1 MMRTLSLKRETLSE
15 LTSADLVA
23 VVGGAY
29 DMTRVGMTCPI
40 ARCADSDLSDILG
53 CLPTADGCA
62 TNNC

>member
-1 MMRTLSLKRETLSE
+1 MKRTLSLKRETLSE

-23 VVGGAY
+23 VVGGA
-29 DMTRVGMTCPI
+29 DAITVQGLTCPLL
-40 ARCADSDLSDILG
+40 RCNVNLSDILG